1 MDLMI
6 ADESPSE
13 ISDAIKS
20 ALFAKAAERIEFAK
34 PYVANSMFGFN
45 DGEEECDDESS
56 AEYEEEIGEID
67 DEYDTEE
74 DE

>member
-13 ISDAIKS
+13 ISDAIKNV
-20 ALFAKAAERIEFAK
+20 LYAKTAERIEYAR
-34 PYVANSMFGFN
+34 PYVADAMFGLT
-45 DGEEECDDESS
+45 DDEEEYDD
-56 AEYEEEIGEID
+56 AEENEYDENSGEID
-67 DEYDTEE
+67 DYVTDE

>member
-13 ISDAIKS
+13 ISDAIKNV
-20 ALFAKAAERIEFAK
+20 LYAKAAERIEYAK
-34 PYVANSMFGFN
+34 PYVADAMFGLS
-45 DGEEECDDESS
+45 GEEEYDDSE
-56 AEYEEEIGEID
+56 EYEYDENSGEID
-67 DEYDTEE
+67 DYVTDE

>member
-13 ISDAIKS
+13 ISDAIKT
-20 ALFAKAAERIEFAK
+20 ALYAKAAERIEYAK
-34 PYVANSMFGFN
+34 PYVADVMFGLG
-45 DGEEECDDESS
+45 GEEEYDDAEEYDEES
-56 AEYEEEIGEID
+56 GEID
-67 DEYDTEE
+67 DYVTDE

>member
-34 PYVANSMFGFN
+34 PYVANAMFGFN
-45 DGEEECDDESS
+45 NDEEEETS
-56 AEYEEEIGEID
+56 AEYEQEIGEID
-67 DEYDTEE
+67 DELETEE

>member
-13 ISDAIKS
+13 ISDAIKT
-20 ALFAKAAERIEFAK
+20 ALYAKAAERIEYAK
-34 PYVANSMFGFN
+34 PYVADTMFGLT
-45 DGEEECDDESS
+45 GEEEYDD
-56 AEYEEEIGEID
+56 AEEYDEDSGEID
-67 DEYDTEE
+67 DYVTDE

>member
-34 PYVANSMFGFN
+34 PYVANAMFGFN
-45 DGEEECDDESS
+45 DDEEETS
-56 AEYEEEIGEID
+56 AEYEQEIGEID
-67 DEYDTEE
+67 DELETEE